1 MTKYHQAFNSVVG
14 QDEAKQLLS
23 LSIQSGINNGRML
36 SPLIEAPAGVGKTK
50 ISDAYIQALADEG
63 IPTLRY
69 SSPEEFRSEGEA
81 YDQFVHTICNEQ
93 KYAIFIDEIH
103 LIDNRKTVRMERIK
117 AFLMKALDKENNGK
131 PIRFD
136 EDNIV
141 YFDRSRGSIVL
152 ATNFPHKLDS
162 SGAFQSRCDSIRLKT
177 YSEDE
182 LIDILQQML
191 ADSGMHPANPETL
204 RAIAQTG
211 RGTAR
216 PMKNIIDQIG
226 LQFQAQGIEKKT
238 INKKDVFQALKMC
251 RIYPMGITPNEL
263 LIMDFCKTPYKDNVV
278 TARFPH
284 FDTQTFRNSKSYLL
298 SLGFVEQSNSGVKVT
313 NNGLLYMKKLKE
325 IKLLD

>member
-1 MTKYHQAFNSVVG
+1 MKFHSAFESVIG

-23 LSIQSGINNGRML
+23 LSIQSCLNNGRML

-50 ISDAYIQALADEG
+50 ISDAYINALASEG
-63 IPTLRY
+63 ITTLRY
-69 SSPEEFRSEGEA
+69 SSPEEFRLEGEA
-81 YDQFVHTICNEQ
+81 YDQFIWTIENAE

-103 LIDNRKTVRMERIK
+103 LIDNRKTVRMEKIK
-117 AFLMKALDKENNGK
+117 AFLMKALDKENTGK

-136 EDNIV
+136 DEKIV
-141 YFDRSRGSIVL
+141 YFDRSRASIVL
-152 ATNFPHKLDS
+152 ATNFPAKLDK
-162 SGAFQSRCDSIRLKT
+162 SGAFQSRCDSIKLKT

-191 ADSGMHPANPETL
+191 IDIGMQTANPETL

-216 PMKNIIDQIG
+216 PMKNIIDQIA
-226 LQFQAQGIEKKT
+226 LQFQAEGIEKKT
-238 INKKDVFQALKMC
+238 INRSDVLRALKMC

-278 TARFPH
+278 AARFPH
-284 FDTQTFRNSKSYLL
+284 FDTQTFRASKSYLL
-298 SLGFVEQSNSGVKVT
+298 SLGFVEQTNSGVKVT
-313 NNGLLYMKKLKE
+313 QNGVTYMKRLKE
-325 IKLLD
+325 VKLLD